1 MSISFS
7 DAWRDFLIIRGVPYK
22 LKLMIGMG
30 PQRKVVQLKVG
41 PLNRRKHMNRW
52 YHVDNSPELDIPLA
66 YPEDIVTAEIIEKMF
81 QPSLG
86 KRLKRTEIDSIA
98 KAHEK
103 IRRKVQTR
111 LGAQAKNRLQ
121 KLISEGH
128 CWEALF
134 SIHPILEHR
143 LRRLLKY
150 KTMDINEANSE
161 ILIDPLREKLCQ
173 EIQSFRHLANLTF
186 LVGAITEK
194 TRGKILQFN
203 SDRDSIAHELLKRE
217 ILPEKLQ
224 KLCAAGLELMDSLQ
238 KSFADLVP
246 KPEFIVMKKFYIEK
260 IPVRPSE

>member
-1 MSISFS
+1 
-7 DAWRDFLIIRGVPYK
+7 
-22 LKLMIGMG
+22 MIGMG
-30 PQRKVVQLKVG
+30 PQEKIVSLKIDAHAH
-41 PLNRRKHMNRW
+41 LNRKKLMGRW
-52 YHVDNSPELDIPLA
+52 YYFDDSPELDVPLA
-66 YPEDIVTAEIIEKMF
+66 YPEEIITTEIVEKIVKPLM
-81 QPSLG
+81 G
-86 KRLKRTEIDSIA
+86 KRLRKPKIDYIRKRA
-98 KAHEK
+98 RK
-103 IRRKVQTR
+103 IRRKVQAR
-111 LGAQAKNRLQ
+111 LGAQAKNRLE
-121 KLISEGH
+121 KLISEDH

-150 KTMDINEANSE
+150 KTMDIKEANSE
-161 ILIDPLREKLCQ
+161 ILIDPLRENICQ
-173 EIQSFRHLANLTF
+173 TIQSFGHLANLTF

-260 IPVRPSE
+260 IPMRLSE